1 MFQMMTIP
9 NTERFLRI
17 VEESRGDVVL
27 HLPDDTSCSLK
38 DSAVA
43 RQLLRVSRP
52 GRSGLRL
59 SLSDPALLELYALR
73 PAPQTPTGGRW

>member
-27 HLPDDTSCSLK
+27 HLPDDTS
-38 DSAVA
+38 
-43 RQLLRVSRP
+43 
-52 GRSGLRL
+52 
-59 SLSDPALLELYALR
+59 
-73 PAPQTPTGGRW
+73 

>member
-59 SLSDPALLELYALR
+59 SLSDPADFPAFLKYMLEAGRER
-73 PAPQTPTGGRW
+73 PA